1 MITGIRTTIANAL
14 TGAGIENVYTFNP
27 ARPIPTCAIIE
38 PDGPFIE
45 VHDDEYAAN
54 YTSKWRVT
62 VMVAFGGN
70 EKETANLDDFLENV
84 VPELWDISSVSK
96 LDVDKP
102 FMMELNGATYLSTHI
117 NLTIEMQ
124 GGN

>member
-14 TGAGIENVYTFNP
+14 TGVGIENVYTYNP
-27 ARPIPTCAIIE
+27 ARPIPTCAIVE
-38 PDGPFIE
+38 PDGPFITVNE
-45 VHDDEYAAN
+45 DEYQAN

-62 VMVAFGGN
+62 VLVAFGGN
-70 EKETANLDDFLENV
+70 EKETANLDGFLEDV
-84 VPELWDISSVSK
+84 VPALWDIASVSL

-102 FMMELNGATYLSTHI
+102 FMMEVNGATFLSTHI